1 MRNAKTEIKLRLNY
15 RFGRCGMSYVV
26 GVDIG
31 ATYTRVVLA
40 DRDATIIDREK
51 FATPRDS
58 SSAPAAAIVK
68 AVREML
74 KRNGIRESSLKGV
87 GIGSIGPLDMRR
99 GIIVRAANLPLENVP
114 IVEPIKQAL
123 GVPAYLV
130 NDCVAAVI
138 GERFF
143 GAGRGH
149 DDLVYITISTG
160 IGGGIYVNGH
170 LLLGKDGNAHEIG
183 HMVIDSEGKLV
194 CGCGKRGHWE
204 AYSSGSGIPKLA
216 RLIAERRPELF
227 RMSVLA
233 SKGLSEITSKDV
245 YDAAKRNDPFAVAVV
260 EEAQRYNAMGVAN
273 VINVY
278 DPSLITIGGSVALN
292 NVDLVIRPLERLVS
306 EYAVNRIPEIRAT
319 QLGDDI
325 GLYGAIALALGLEK
339 LP

>member
-1 MRNAKTEIKLRLNY
+1 
-15 RFGRCGMSYVV
+15 MSYVV

-40 DRDATIIDREK
+40 DSDARIVDRDK
-51 FATPRDS
+51 FETPREHPL
-58 SSAPAAAIVK
+58 APTAAI
-68 AVREML
+68 AESVRRL
-74 KRNGIRESSLKGV
+74 LRRNRVPEGALRGI

-114 IVEPIKQAL
+114 IVRPLREEF
-123 GVPAYLV
+123 GVPVYLV

-160 IGGGIYVNGH
+160 IGGGVYVNGH

-183 HMVIDSEGKLV
+183 HMVIDSQGKLV

-216 RLIAERRPELF
+216 RLLAGERPELAGESEL
-227 RMSVLA
+227 RTL
-233 SKGLSEITSKDV
+233 GLERVSARDV
-245 YDAAKRNDPFAVAVV
+245 YDAAKRGDRFAVEVV
-260 EEAQRYNAMGVAN
+260 REASRYNAMGVAN

-278 DPSLITIGGSVALN
+278 DPSLITVGGSVALN
-292 NVDLVIRPLERLVS
+292 NVELVVEPLKGLVP
-306 EYAVNRIPEIRAT
+306 EYAINRPPEIKVT
-319 QLGDDI
+319 PLGDDVGI
-325 GLYGAIALALGLEK
+325 YGALALALGLET
-339 LP
+339 LPKGFTQ